1 MLLDL
6 EGKHFMNITMT
17 NLTNVI
23 TNIVDKNTNSNMNI
37 DTNINISIDIHIM
50 LTVPNISDL
59 W

>member
-6 EGKHFMNITMT
+6 EGKYIMSITMT
-17 NLTNVI
+17 NLTNII
-23 TNIVDKNTNSNMNI
+23 TNTDKNTKSNMNI
-37 DTNINISIDIHIM
+37 VTNINISIDIHIM

>member
-6 EGKHFMNITMT
+6 EGKHIINITMT

-23 TNIVDKNTNSNMNI
+23 TNIDKNINSNMNI

>member
-6 EGKHFMNITMT
+6 EGKHIKNITMT
-17 NLTNVI
+17 NLTKVI
-23 TNIVDKNTNSNMNI
+23 TDTDKNTNSNMNI

-59 W
+59 L